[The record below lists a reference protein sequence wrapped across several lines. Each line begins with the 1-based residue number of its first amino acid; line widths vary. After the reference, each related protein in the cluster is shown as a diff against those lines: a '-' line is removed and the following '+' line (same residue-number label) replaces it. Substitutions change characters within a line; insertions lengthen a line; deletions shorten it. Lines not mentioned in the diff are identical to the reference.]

1 MADEWGEGRAGLL
14 LWDTPPLIRVEP
26 AKEGKSPGEG
36 RAKKARETRTHRPAA
51 DKPVARVLVDMPQD
65 HLDRPFDYLVP
76 EKLAEQARPGVRVR
90 VRFAGALID
99 GFLIER
105 ADDSDHQGTLRYI
118 ERVLSAEQVLT
129 EEIAGLARA
138 VADRYAGTLADVL
151 RLAIPPR
158 HARVEAEA
166 GPQPSAGPKGQECP
180 PASLRPPPAR
190 PAPGPWARYPAG
202 AAFLA
207 ALADGRAPR
216 AVWTALP
223 GRDWPEEIARAAGT
237 AAAAGRGAL
246 IVVPDARDLSLVDQ
260 ALARVLGPGQH
271 ACLSADLGPAE
282 RYRRWLAVSR
292 GAVRVAAGTRG
303 AMFAPVHD
311 LGLVALWDDGDDLHD
326 EPRAPYPHA
335 REVLALRAHRARAAA
350 LVGGFARTAEATSLI
365 ATGWA
370 AALAADRPVVR
381 RFAPHVR
388 AAGADAE
395 LARDEAAR
403 SARMPSLALR
413 TARDALAR
421 GPVLVQVPRRGY
433 LTGLACAGCRAPA
446 RCAVCGGPLAV
457 ESSGAPAR
465 CRWCGRH
472 DAGWRCPACGHGRVR
487 AVVTGASR
495 TAEEL
500 GRAFPGARVVVSG
513 GTATVTSVPAAPAL
527 VVATPGAEPLAEG
540 GYAAAVLLD
549 GWVLLSRPSLA
560 AAQEALRR
568 WLNAA
573 ALVAPGPSG
582 GTVILVADAALPTAQ
597 ALIRW
602 DPVTH
607 AERELAEREALR
619 FPPAARIAAVTGP
632 AEVVGAFL
640 AEVALPAEAELIGP
654 AALGGA
660 DRDKVQG
667 LIRIPR
673 SGGLALA
680 AALRATMAART
691 ARKETG
697 QIRIQLDPAEL
708 I

>member
-1 MADEWGEGRAGLL
+1 MLEPGPAVPAAEPGRSGTGTASG
-14 LWDTPPLIRVEP
+14 RP
-26 AKEGKSPGEG
+26 AS
-36 RAKKARETRTHRPAA
+36 KARGSRRRAA
-51 DKPVARVLVDMPQD
+51 ATAPVAAELPVARVAVDVPLA

-76 EKLAEQARPGVRVR
+76 ARLAEAAVPGCRVR
-90 VRFAGALID
+90 VRFAGQLT
-99 GFLIER
+99 GGYLLER
-105 ADDSDHQGTLRYI
+105 VSASDHPGRLAAL
-118 ERVLSAEQVLT
+118 ERVVSAEPVLT
-129 EEIAGLARA
+129 PEIAALARE

-158 HARVEAEA
+158 HARVEAEG
-166 GPQPSAGPKGQECP
+166 GPDH
-180 PASLRPPPAR
+180 RPPRAPAPAR
-190 PAPGPWARYPAG
+190 PAAGPWARYPAG
-202 AAFLA
+202 NAFLA
-207 ALADGRAPR
+207 AVTDGRAPR
-216 AVWTALP
+216 AVWSALP
-223 GRDWPEEIARAAGT
+223 GRDWPEEIARATGT

-246 IVVPDARDLSLVDQ
+246 IVVPDARDLSLVDA
-260 ALARVLGPGQH
+260 ALASVLGPGQH

-282 RYRRWLAVSR
+282 RYRRWLTVAR
-292 GAVRVAAGTRG
+292 GTVRVAAGTRA

-311 LGLVALWDDGDDLHD
+311 LGLVVVWDDGDDLHA

-350 LVGGFARTAEATSLI
+350 LIGGFARTAEATSLV
-365 ATGWA
+365 ASGWA

-388 AAGADAE
+388 ATGDDAE

-403 SARMPSLALR
+403 SARIPSLALR
-413 TARDALAR
+413 TAKDALAR

-446 RCAVCGGPLAV
+446 RCAACGGPLAV

-465 CRWCGRH
+465 CRWCGRP
-472 DAGWRCPACGHGRVR
+472 DTGWQCPACGHGRVR
-487 AVVTGASR
+487 AVVAGAGR

-500 GRAFPGARVVVSG
+500 ARAFPGKRVEVSG
-513 GTATVTSVPAAPAL
+513 GAATIASVSAQPAL
-527 VVATPGAEPLAEG
+527 VVATPGAEPLADG

-549 GWVLLSRPSLA
+549 GWVLLGRPSLA

-619 FPPAARIAAVTGP
+619 FPPAVRIAAVTGP
-632 AEVVGAFL
+632 PGAVAAFL
-640 AEVALPAEAELIGP
+640 DEAALPAEAELIGP
-654 AALGGA
+654 VPLGE
-660 DRDKVQG
+660 DKVQG

-680 AALRATMAART
+680 AALRTAMAART
-691 ARKETG
+691 ARKQAG